1 MAHPGFFQRQAS
13 ARRNTG
19 LLVVLFLA
27 AVVIITLSVCL
38 VGYLVTRSE
47 FTGLAFA
54 DWLLSRHGRYTAAA
68 VVALI
73 GIGSLIRWADLS
85 GGGELSLIHI

>member
-19 LLVVLFLA
+19 LLVALFLA
-27 AVVIITLSVCL
+27 AVVIITLLVCL

-47 FTGLAFA
+47 
-54 DWLLSRHGRYTAAA
+54 YTAMGC
-68 VVALI
+68 I
-73 GIGSLIRWADLS
+73 QR
-85 GGGELSLIHI
+85 